1 MQKKNCNLKIS
12 GIMQSLFLL
21 ILFISQNVQFTVMD
35 RIVEQY
41 VPTYLSTEHDYKTAR
56 KITRVGTYF
65 GCNLAALLVLK
76 KAALEHNKE
85 LIKVY

>member
-1 MQKKNCNLKIS
+1 MHAEKEL
-12 GIMQSLFLL
+12 QSENFWYYAK
-21 ILFISQNVQFTVMD
+21 FIFINFIYITKRTVLQSW
-35 RIVEQY
+35 IVEQY

-56 KITRVGTYF
+56 KIARVGTYF